1 MTSAPTPATAPGGT
15 APSGVAGMAR
25 RSDEEPDVF
34 DPSLMPSII
43 PWIASI
49 VDSLSEASR
58 DSSSLFVARGN
69 GDVTNGDPNGARA
82 PRAACDS
89 ASTALASGPSHSA
102 DPSILRPSVPAP
114 QDRSDGPSIA
124 LGQVSDDDTSLYD
137 FLFSSSAT
145 GSGGGLLGSSSG
157 GQPSELSVRIL
168 REAREL
174 RDVYRAAEKAIA
186 GVWRR

>member
-1 MTSAPTPATAPGGT
+1 
-15 APSGVAGMAR
+15 MAR
-25 RSDEEPDVF
+25 HSDEVPDVF

-43 PWIASI
+43 PRIVSI

-69 GDVTNGDPNGARA
+69 GDVTNGDPNGAQA
-82 PRAACDS
+82 SGATSDS

-102 DPSILRPSVPAP
+102 RPSVPAP

-186 GVWRR
+186 GMEGGDWNRDEQIQMIRRLEEMKRKEQ